1 MASGFRFHRFSLDPA
16 DRRLA
21 CDGVPVE
28 LNGRYLDALS
38 LLVREQGRL
47 VTKERFHDEVWRG
60 IPVTDEALTQ
70 CIRTLRRQ
78 LGDDAARP
86 RFIETVP
93 KHGYRFIAP
102 VESAGNGAAE
112 PRDAAIAPPPGPAA
126 GGARQRFVLLGGA
139 GTAGAGMAGAIGG
152 VIYGFAG
159 GGGGGSAVSGLLVL
173 LLVTVAMALAGGAGV
188 SFGIAATAA
197 ADPGGRLGP
206 VAALGGAAGGILVGA
221 AVKLLALDAFNLLFG
236 RAPADMTGAPE
247 GALLGAAAGLGAW
260 LASKLSLRR
269 GMALAG
275 LAGAAAGAAIPLLG
289 GHMMGGSLELLARS
303 FPQSRLRIDQA
314 GGLFGEAGFGPAAH
328 ALTGAL
334 EGALF
339 AACIAGAMA
348 LAARRR
354 GR

>member
-1 MASGFRFHRFSLDPA
+1 MASGFRFDRFSLDPA

-21 CDGVPVE
+21 CDGEPVE

-102 VESAGNGAAE
+102 VEDTAA
-112 PRDAAIAPPPGPAA
+112 APAA
-126 GGARQRFVLLGGA
+126 ARADRPPARGSARERFLLLGGA
-139 GTAGAGMAGAIGG
+139 GTAGAGLAGAIGG
-152 VIYGFAG
+152 LFYGFAG
-159 GGGGGSAVSGLLVL
+159 AGAGGNAVSALLVL
-173 LLVTVAMALAGGAGV
+173 LCITVAMATAGGAGV
-188 SFGIAATAA
+188 SFGVAATAA
-197 ADPGGRLGP
+197 ADPGGRLTP
-206 VAALGGAAGGILVGA
+206 AAVLGGAAGGILVGA
-221 AVKLLALDAFNLLFG
+221 AARLIGLDAFNLLFG

-260 LASKLSLRR
+260 LASKVSLRR
-269 GMALAG
+269 GVALAG
-275 LAGAAAGAAIPLLG
+275 AIGAGAGAAIPLLG
-289 GHMMGGSLELLARS
+289 GHMLSGSLELLARS
-303 FPQSRLRIDQA
+303 FPQSRLQLDQA
-314 GGLFGEAGFGPAAH
+314 GGLFGEPGFGLAAH
-328 ALTGAL
+328 VLTGAL
-334 EGALF
+334 EGGLF
-339 AACIAGAMA
+339 AACIAGAIT
-348 LAARRR
+348 LATRR
-354 GR
+354 G